1 MSRAPSL
8 ASSGVQAGPASADN
22 LRAFAGPVTIT
33 ATRPTCFVSIAG
45 ILQPTTQAASWR
57 MGRGGWFDDLSPS
70 TASATLYDAA
80 TGSIGDTVL
89 FMDDTGLRWKGTID
103 SITTSKQLGTGLY
116 PSTIS
121 ATDGL
126 ARLGLSEYTGI
137 TTSLSGYTLATLIPT
152 VMYLIGM
159 DPITVTEGDPTGTLP
174 ALVNTGGASV
184 VIRGRTLLEYIQI
197 AEKSSNAVMFYQ
209 PDGTFLAVTRA
220 PIAGGSG
227 ASVDVLDLVGVNT
240 PRAWTIETNKSSVI
254 NHWLLTDA
262 ADTDRLD
269 ASDADSIAAYGENAY
284 SISEYMDDDAD
295 HWSTDLR
302 NALSEPRPIVTNGE
316 FPITSTGQAVR
327 ALAPLD
333 WVSFDGDTWQVMSV
347 EHSVSLGE
355 WSMTIT
361 ADVSQNYM
369 GGAAEPTPEE
379 PDPDLTVTTVGPETS
394 TKSAVVV
401 KTSSGTA
408 MGNGAGDYLPCGY
421 YAGFRHRPIIDF
433 TGWSWPAG
441 FVSVK
446 KATLTLKT
454 TGQEWVAFGSKPK
467 FYVKRI
473 TESWSEGTYN
483 AAPTSQYST
492 TNASVWPGPSRTTSG
507 QVLKSCGRTEGATIT
522 VDVTDIMQ
530 DAHDAGAFHGLM
542 LVAANEDSNANCI
555 EFYSDDASSGNRP
568 KLTILCYTT

>member
-1 MSRAPSL
+1 MPVPAL
-8 ASSGVQAGPASADN
+8 WSSGAQWGSAATDPLEADWGPTT
-22 LRAFAGPVTIT
+22 VT
-33 ATRPTCFVSIAG
+33 AARPTCYVSIAG
-45 ILQPTTQAASWR
+45 ILQPTVQAASWR
-57 MGRGGWFDDLSPS
+57 LGRGGWFDDLSPS
-70 TASATLYDAA
+70 TASVTFSDAA
-80 TGSIGDTVL
+80 TGSVGDTVL
-89 FMDDTGLRWKGTID
+89 IMDDTGLRWKGTMA
-103 SITTSKQLGTGLY
+103 SISTSKQLGTGLY
-116 PSTIS
+116 PSTIT

-126 ARLGLSEYTGI
+126 SPLGLSEYTGI
-137 TTSLSGYTLATLIPT
+137 TTSLSGYTLATLVPT
-152 VMYLIGM
+152 VMSLIGM
-159 DPITVTEGDPTGTLP
+159 DPITVTEGDSATALP
-174 ALVNTGGASV
+174 ALVNTGGAAV

-197 AEKSSNAVMFYQ
+197 AEKSSNALMLYQ
-209 PDGTFLAVTRA
+209 PNGTFLAVTRDA
-220 PIAGGSG
+220 IVA
-227 ASVDVLDLVGVNT
+227 ASVDVLDLVGANA
-240 PRAWTIETNKSSVI
+240 PRAWTVDTNTSSVI

-262 ADTDRLD
+262 GDTDRLD
-269 ASDADSIAAYGENAY
+269 SSDADSIAAYGENAY
-284 SISEYMDDDAD
+284 SISDYMDDDAD
-295 HWSTDLR
+295 HWSSAMRT
-302 NALSEPRPIVTNGE
+302 ALSEPRPIVTNGE
-316 FPITSTGQAVR
+316 FPIYSTDQAVL
-327 ALAPLD
+327 ALKPLD
-333 WVSFDGDTWQVMSV
+333 WVSFDGDTWQIMSV
-347 EHSVSLGE
+347 EHSVSLSD

-369 GGAAEPTPEE
+369 GGAAEPTPDE

-421 YAGFRHRPIIDF
+421 HAGFRHRPIIDF

-492 TNASVWPGPSRTTSG
+492 TNASVWPGPSKTNSG
-507 QVLKSCGRTEGATIT
+507 QVLKSCGRSEGATIT

-542 LVAANEDSNANCI
+542 LVAVNEDSGANTI
-555 EFYSDDASSGNRP
+555 EVYSDDHGTSGNRP
-568 KLTILCYTT
+568 KLTISCYTT